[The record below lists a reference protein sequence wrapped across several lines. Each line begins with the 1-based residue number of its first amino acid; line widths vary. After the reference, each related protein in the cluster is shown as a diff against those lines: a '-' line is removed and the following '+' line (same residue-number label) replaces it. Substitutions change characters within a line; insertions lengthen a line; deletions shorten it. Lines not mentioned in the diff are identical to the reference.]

1 MILDKKFH
9 GKSVTHGEGA
19 GGGDAVVKGL
29 HVLVYLGRK
38 GSVCFTW
45 WFPGILSP
53 LIPVVRGCGKHVQMK
68 QEVDF
73 CCPSFLEKVRQL
85 GSGLLLKC
93 LCF

>member
-1 MILDKKFH
+1 MFLFILEEKAPFA
-9 GKSVTHGEGA
+9 SP
-19 GGGDAVVKGL
+19 GGS
-29 HVLVYLGRK
+29 LG
-38 GSVCFTW
+38 S
-45 WFPGILSP
+45 FPP

-73 CCPSFLEKVRQL
+73 CFPSFLEKVRQL